1 MKTIILTYLAIGII
15 ANVWGP
21 LAKRIKEEITDQ
33 DFASSLSTGKKSSA
47 SFYFIIRLLAILL
60 YPFYYVIYIYFNY
73 QREPSNGIVS
83 QTVIV
88 NETLYFSKMNGSG
101 RVSCN
106 DCGFTQRLVSL
117 MYITKNGTDTTCRGY
132 QCQSCGTF
140 REMSYE
146 GTLAV
151 QGKSTKKM
159 VYTDVAETCGCGG
172 VLEREKI
179 LFCPQ
184 CQSQHLSYECIF
196 RT

>member
-1 MKTIILTYLAIGII
+1 VLTYLAIGIL
-15 ANVWGP
+15 ANFIGP
-21 LAKRIKEEITDQ
+21 LAKRIKEEINDQ
-33 DFASSLSTGKKSSA
+33 DFASSLATSKKMSLFSGLVIRIIAALFYPIFYMAYVYFTIKVTPSSEHIA
-47 SFYFIIRLLAILL
+47 QHI
-60 YPFYYVIYIYFNY
+60 
-73 QREPSNGIVS
+73 
-83 QTVIV
+83 TVPV
-88 NETLYFSKMNGSG
+88 LYFSKMNGSG
-101 RVSCN
+101 NITCH
-106 DCGFTQRLVSL
+106 DCGFKQRLISL